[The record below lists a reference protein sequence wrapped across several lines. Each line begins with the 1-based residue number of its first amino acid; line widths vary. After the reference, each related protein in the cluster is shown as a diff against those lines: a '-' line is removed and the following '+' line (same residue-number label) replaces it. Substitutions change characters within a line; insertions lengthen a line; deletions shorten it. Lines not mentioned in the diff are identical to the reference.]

1 MPSPIERLE
10 NYASTHPKEFPKL
23 KPALRAFRGFVGN
36 KNVKDSVARLI
47 MYYISYA
54 RVEKNLRRSKRKR
67 VPRKEEA
74 PPRRSRRRAESTDTE
89 TVTEEEAG
97 AALIAAFLQVVAD
110 HGDSSDEDWVN
121 EDEDEEESSRP
132 DWMVGPLMHVML
144 VGDPGTGKT
153 TFAQLL
159 VDLWDAIGLVDG
171 TRYAKTTRADWVGKY
186 QGHSTQKAKRLIEG
200 HDVIF
205 VDEAY
210 SLVNGRSGDDMYGQE
225 VLNEIV
231 AAMTDE
237 DQHTLFIFAGYK
249 GDMEKLYNANRGLE
263 RRFGYIFEL
272 NKPSA
277 AELFL
282 IFQKQLKKMK
292 WKILKNDRNKAL
304 EWFGTHAEHFKFGGG
319 STQQF
324 IFHAQQN
331 AIERTFPNASNRFL
345 TIADLQAAM
354 DHTMNVKRQKK
365 TCTPITK
372 RVKKRR
378 HARKTTSSTKRKK
391 LERVETLAKRVA
403 RQTTA
408 TIENMYI

>member
-1 MPSPIERLE
+1 MSSSNVSINVISAANTIIDWLLDDVNAHRGPCASTMKDVSASMDAICAHWDARTCTLGMCWYINKLPTNTMPSPIERLE
-10 NYASTHPKEFPKL
+10 SYASSHPKEFPKL

-74 PPRRSRRRAESTDTE
+74 PPRRSRRRIESTDSE

-132 DWMVGPLMHVML
+132 EWMVGPLMHVML

-171 TRYAKTTRADWVGKY
+171 ARYAKTTRADWVGKY

-200 HDVIF
+200 NDVIF

-225 VLNEIV
+225 EIGRAHV
-231 AAMTDE
+231 
-237 DQHTLFIFAGYK
+237 
-249 GDMEKLYNANRGLE
+249 
-263 RRFGYIFEL
+263 
-272 NKPSA
+272 
-277 AELFL
+277 
-282 IFQKQLKKMK
+282 
-292 WKILKNDRNKAL
+292 
-304 EWFGTHAEHFKFGGG
+304 
-319 STQQF
+319 
-324 IFHAQQN
+324 
-331 AIERTFPNASNRFL
+331 
-345 TIADLQAAM
+345 
-354 DHTMNVKRQKK
+354 
-365 TCTPITK
+365 
-372 RVKKRR
+372 
-378 HARKTTSSTKRKK
+378 
-391 LERVETLAKRVA
+391 
-403 RQTTA
+403 
-408 TIENMYI
+408 